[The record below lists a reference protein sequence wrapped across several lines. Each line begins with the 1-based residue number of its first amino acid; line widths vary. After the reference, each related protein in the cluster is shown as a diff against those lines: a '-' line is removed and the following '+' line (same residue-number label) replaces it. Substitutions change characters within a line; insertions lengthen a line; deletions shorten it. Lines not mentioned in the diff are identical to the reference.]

1 MPSRITK
8 ASPNA
13 LRMTTL
19 TEGTVISDRAWSRVM
34 TRVTARSFSA
44 WALTRKPG
52 VSCSTSSGMPNESH
66 RQTKLI
72 ALRQH
77 SGVRPP
83 AIRIGALA
91 RTPTGTPPRRPKA
104 VMMLRA

>member
-1 MPSRITK
+1 
-8 ASPNA
+8 
-13 LRMTTL
+13 
-19 TEGTVISDRAWSRVM
+19 M
-34 TRVTARSFSA
+34 TRTMARSRSA

-52 VSCSTSSGMPNESH
+52 VSCRTSSGMPNASH
-66 RQTKLI
+66 RQTKLT

-91 RTPTGTPPRRPKA
+91 STPTGMPARRPNP
-104 VMMLRA
+104 VTMLRA